1 MEALVNEFDDIL
13 AKIREMSI
21 EDLTIL
27 GSELTA
33 IIRERAGA
41 ELERKERELN
51 ELRVL
56 AGLKK
61 KPIKSS
67 APPKPPAPPVE
78 GAPRRGRPRKVRE

>member
-1 MEALVNEFDDIL
+1 MNEYDEVV
-13 AKIREMSI
+13 AKLREMSI
-21 EDLTIL
+21 EDLSILSAELSTIV
-27 GSELTA
+27 
-33 IIRERAGA
+33 RERAGA
-41 ELERKERELN
+41 ELARKERELN

-67 APPKPPAPPVE
+67 STAPSAPPVD